1 MTRKNDKR
9 NNRRNSRQR
18 NNNPELPPFAQMLFG
33 AIVGK
38 GAGMIADALKEK
50 AEEKTE
56 DKPHTGIRQSG
67 NLLESSCIINGDG
80 SATEIPIPDGFQI
93 FISED
98 GKPMIRKKIE
108 GDEKKAPDIHAEGIS
123 NQDVTNINNG
133 KATLSK
139 LRIPADG
146 SAVEYPIPDNLQF
159 FFAEDGKLMVR
170 QKIEGDE
177 NPTDAGEGKPI
188 TYDDICKKLFLDM
201 IAYKKSVKCTTPA
214 QGKRCDAFNKL
225 QNIAK
230 YLNHGW
236 KPNFTDGTQNW
247 FITEEYFGKYK
258 AKFTYSGN
266 YGIVFFKSKCLVNEA
281 IRLMG
286 EESLN
291 DLFSTDW

>member
-1 MTRKNDKR
+1 MTHRNDKR

-18 NNNPELPPFAQMLFG
+18 NNTTELPPFAQMLFG

-38 GAGMIADALKEK
+38 CVDMISKKMAEN
-50 AEEKTE
+50 AEEET
-56 DKPHTGIRQSG
+56 
-67 NLLESSCIINGDG
+67 
-80 SATEIPIPDGFQI
+80 
-93 FISED
+93 
-98 GKPMIRKKIE
+98 
-108 GDEKKAPDIHAEGIS
+108 PDIHAEGIS

-146 SAVEYPIPDNLQF
+146 SVVEYPIPDNLQF

-170 QKIEGDE
+170 QKIEAE
-177 NPTDAGEGKPI
+177 AEAPSKEEEKPI
-188 TYDDICKKLFLDM
+188 TYDDILKELFLDKT
-201 IAYKKSVKCTTPA
+201 AYWLCDKNNILEGKQDYSSYEDSVNCTTRA
-214 QGKRCDAFNKL
+214 QVKRCAAFNKL

-230 YLNHGW
+230 YLNNGW
-236 KPNFTDGTQNW
+236 KPNFDRNQANWNIIKDNGT
-247 FITEEYFGKYK
+247 FIAMHTMVLNK
-258 AKFTYSGN
+258 ACVY
-266 YGIVFFKSKCLVNEA
+266 FKSENLTKEA

>member
-1 MTRKNDKR
+1 MTRRNYKR
-9 NNRRNSRQR
+9 NNRRNRQR
-18 NNNPELPPFAQMLFG
+18 NNTPELPPFAQMLFG

-38 GAGMIADALKEK
+38 GVDMIAKKMAEI
-50 AEEKTE
+50 AEET
-56 DKPHTGIRQSG
+56 
-67 NLLESSCIINGDG
+67 
-80 SATEIPIPDGFQI
+80 
-93 FISED
+93 
-98 GKPMIRKKIE
+98 
-108 GDEKKAPDIHAEGIS
+108 PDIHAEGIS

-170 QKIEGDE
+170 KKTEHETAPD
-177 NPTDAGEGKPI
+177 DKEGKPI
-188 TYDDICKKLFLDM
+188 TYDDICKDLFYNKDAYYLDESNKISSWVMTSSNYNDFDNCTSIAQAKRM
-201 IAYKKSVKCTTPA
+201 I
-214 QGKRCDAFNKL
+214 AFNKL

-230 YLNHGW
+230 YLNKGW
-236 KPNFTDGTQNW
+236 KPKFGCDNENWAIAKDEEGLILRYNMRTNDGSV
-247 FITEEYFGKYK
+247 YFKN
-258 AKFTYSGN
+258 AD
-266 YGIVFFKSKCLVNEA
+266 LVNEA

>member
-1 MTRKNDKR
+1 MTRRNDKR
-9 NNRRNSRQR
+9 NNRRNRQR
-18 NNNPELPPFAQMLFG
+18 NNTPELPPFAQMLFG

-38 GAGMIADALKEK
+38 GVDMIAKK
-50 AEEKTE
+50 MAENAEQET
-56 DKPHTGIRQSG
+56 
-67 NLLESSCIINGDG
+67 
-80 SATEIPIPDGFQI
+80 
-93 FISED
+93 
-98 GKPMIRKKIE
+98 
-108 GDEKKAPDIHAEGIS
+108 PDIHAEGIS

-159 FFAEDGKLMVR
+159 FFDEEGKLMVR

-188 TYDDICKKLFLDM
+188 TYDDICKKLFSDM
-201 IAYKKSVKCTTPA
+201 IAYKKSVKCTTLEQA
-214 QGKRCDAFNKL
+214 KRLDAYNKL
-225 QNIAK
+225 INIAK
-230 YLNHGW
+230 FLNGDW
-236 KPNFTDGTQNW
+236 KPDFYGDHENWNICKDGDT
-247 FITEEYFGKYK
+247 FITMYTKTLDKGSVYFKNEEL
-258 AKFTYSGN
+258 A
-266 YGIVFFKSKCLVNEA
+266 NEA

>member
-1 MTRKNDKR
+1 MTRRNDKR
-9 NNRRNSRQR
+9 NNRRNRQR
-18 NNNPELPPFAQMLFG
+18 NNTPELPPFAQMLFG

-38 GAGMIADALKEK
+38 GVDMIAKKMAEI
-50 AEEKTE
+50 AEEET
-56 DKPHTGIRQSG
+56 
-67 NLLESSCIINGDG
+67 
-80 SATEIPIPDGFQI
+80 
-93 FISED
+93 
-98 GKPMIRKKIE
+98 
-108 GDEKKAPDIHAEGIS
+108 PDIHAEGIS

-159 FFAEDGKLMVR
+159 FFDEEGKLMVR

-188 TYDDICKKLFLDM
+188 TYDDMCKKLFLDM

-214 QGKRCDAFNKL
+214 QVKRCDAFNKL

-230 YLNHGW
+230 YLNGDW
-236 KPNFTDGTQNW
+236 KPNFDGNQTNW
-247 FITEEYFGKYK
+247 NIIKDNGTFIAMHTMVLNK
-258 AKFTYSGN
+258 ACVY
-266 YGIVFFKSKCLVNEA
+266 FKSENLTKEA